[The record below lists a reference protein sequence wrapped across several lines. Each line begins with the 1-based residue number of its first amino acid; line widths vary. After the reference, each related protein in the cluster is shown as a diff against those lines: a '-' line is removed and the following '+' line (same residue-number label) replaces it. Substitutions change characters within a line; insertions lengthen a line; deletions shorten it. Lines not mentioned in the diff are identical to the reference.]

1 MTPKSLVGLA
11 VVTAAAVAAAVM
23 VAGGSAADSAV
34 ADRGRVLLPD
44 LVQKADAV
52 DSLAVTVG
60 KDTTTLTRDGDRFV
74 DASGY
79 PARID
84 SVRKLVAS
92 LTTLTIDEDKTDKSD
107 RYADLGLADPTAA
120 TGAATRVALIDKA
133 GKPVVAAVYAG
144 TKDYTVGGS
153 RGGQYV
159 RLDGNPQSYLVRG
172 SLDVPTAR
180 ADWFDARITDIK
192 PATLSKVTL
201 TDANGATV
209 DFVRTGDKLLPA
221 ALPDGKA
228 PDEGKAN
235 RVTAFLQGFDFTD
248 VRKETPASIANTTRL
263 RYETADGLTVTAT
276 AVPAADEAGKGWIRI
291 AAEAADP
298 KAADTAKAINDKAAG
313 YEFKVNTIHTEMFG
327 WTVASLA
334 KDG

>member
-1 MTPKSLVGLA
+1 MTPKSLIGLA
-11 VVTAAAVAAAVM
+11 VVTAAAVVAAVV

-34 ADRGRVLLPD
+34 ADRGRALLPD
-44 LVQKADAV
+44 LVKTSASV
-52 DSLAVTVG
+52 ESLAITVG
-60 KDTTTLTRDGDRFV
+60 KDTTTLKRDGDRFV

-84 SVRKLVAS
+84 TVRKLVSS
-92 LTTLTIDEDKTDKSD
+92 LATLTIDEDKTDKSD
-107 RYADLGLADPTAA
+107 RYGDLGLAEPTEEK
-120 TGAATRVALIDKA
+120 GAATKVALLDKE
-133 GKPVVAAVYAG
+133 GKPLAAVYAG
-144 TKDYTVGGS
+144 TKDFTVGGS

-180 ADWFDARITDIK
+180 ADWFEARLTDIK
-192 PATLSKVTL
+192 PAALSKVTL
-201 TDANGATV
+201 TDVAGAAV

-221 ALPDGKA
+221 TLPEGKA

-248 VRKETPASIANTTRL
+248 VRKETPASIGNTTRL
-263 RYETADGLTVTAT
+263 RYETSDGLAVTAT
-276 AVPAADEAGKGWIRI
+276 AVPATDDAGKGWIRLT
-291 AAEAADP
+291 AEAIDP
-298 KAADTAKAINDKAAG
+298 KAADAAKAINDRTAG

-327 WTVASLA
+327 WTVESLA

>member
-1 MTPKSLVGLA
+1 MTPKSLIGLA
-11 VVTAAAVAAAVM
+11 VITAAAVAAAAVI
-23 VAGGSAADSAV
+23 AGGNSAGSAV

-44 LVQKADAV
+44 LVKTSASV
-52 DSLAVTVG
+52 DRLAIAIG
-60 KDTTTLTRDGDRFV
+60 KNTTTLTRDGDRFV

-84 SVRKLVAS
+84 EVRKLVSS
-92 LTTLTIDEDKTDKSD
+92 LATLTIDEDKTDKPD
-107 RYADLGLADPTAA
+107 RYEDIGLADPAA
-120 TGAATRVALIDKA
+120 DKGAATKVALLDKE
-133 GKPVVAAVYAG
+133 GKPLVAIYAG

-159 RLDGNPQSYLVRG
+159 RLDGNPQTYLVRG
-172 SLDVPTAR
+172 SLDMPSVR
-180 ADWFDARITDIK
+180 ADWFDARLTDIK

-201 TDANGATV
+201 TDASGATV
-209 DFVRTGDKLLPA
+209 DFTRAGDKLLPA
-221 ALPDGKA
+221 ALPNGKA

-235 RVTAFLQGFDFTD
+235 RVTAFLQAFDFSD

-263 RYETADGLTVTAT
+263 RYETTDGLAVTTT
-276 AVPAADEAGKGWIRI
+276 AVPAADDAGKGWIRI
-291 AAEAADP
+291 KAEAVNP
-298 KAADTAKAINDKAAG
+298 KAADAAKAINDKTAG

>member
-1 MTPKSLVGLA
+1 MTPKSLIGLA
-11 VVTAAAVAAAVM
+11 VVTAAAVIAAVM
-23 VAGGSAADSAV
+23 VAGGTAADSAV
-34 ADRGRVLLPD
+34 ADRGRALLPG
-44 LVQKADAV
+44 LVKTSASV
-52 DSLAVTVG
+52 ESLAVTVG
-60 KDTTTLTRDGDRFV
+60 KDTTTLTRDGERFV

-79 PARID
+79 PARIEA
-84 SVRKLVAS
+84 VRKLVSS
-92 LTTLTIDEDKTDKSD
+92 LAALTIDEDKTDKPD
-107 RYADLGLADPTAA
+107 RYVDLGLADP
-120 TGAATRVALIDKA
+120 GAGEGASTKVALLDKE
-133 GKPVVAAVYAG
+133 GKALAAVYAG
-144 TKDYTVGGS
+144 AKDYTVGGS

-180 ADWFDARITDIK
+180 ADWFDARLTDIK
-192 PATLSKVTL
+192 PAALSKVTL
-201 TDANGATV
+201 TDAGGVTV
-209 DFVRTGDKLLPA
+209 DFLRTGEKLLPA

-248 VRKETPASIANTTRL
+248 VRKETPASIGNTTRL
-263 RYETADGLTVTAT
+263 RYETTEGLVVTAT
-276 AVPAADEAGKGWIRI
+276 AVPATDDAGKGWIRVV
-291 AAEAADP
+291 AEAIDP
-298 KAADTAKAINDKAAG
+298 KAADAAKAINEKAAG

>member
-1 MTPKSLVGLA
+1 MTPKSLIGLA
-11 VVTAAAVAAAVM
+11 VVTAVAVGAAVM
-23 VAGGSAADSAV
+23 VAGGNSADSAV
-34 ADRGRVLLPD
+34 ADRGRALLPD
-44 LVQKADAV
+44 LAKTSSTV
-52 DSLAVTVG
+52 DRLVITTG

-84 SVRKLVAS
+84 AVRKLVTS
-92 LTTLTIDEDKTDKSD
+92 LSTLTIDEDKTDKPD
-107 RYADLGLADPTAA
+107 RYEDLGLAAPTADK
-120 TGAATRVALIDKA
+120 GAATEVALQDKG
-133 GKPVVAAVYAG
+133 GKALATVYAG

-159 RLDGNPQSYLVRG
+159 RLEGNPQSYLVRG
-172 SLDVPTAR
+172 SLDMPAAR

-192 PATLSKVTL
+192 PSALSKVTM
-201 TDANGATV
+201 TDTTGASV
-209 DFVRTGDKLLPA
+209 DFTRTGDKLLPA

-235 RVTAFLQGFDFTD
+235 RVTAFLQAFDFSD
-248 VRKETPASIANTTRL
+248 VRKETPATIGATTRL
-263 RYETADGLTVTAT
+263 RYETTDGLAVTAT

-291 AAEAADP
+291 KAEAIDP
-298 KAADTAKAINDKAAG
+298 KAADAAKAINDKAAG

-334 KDG
+334 KAG

>member
-1 MTPKSLVGLA
+1 MTPKSLIGLA
-11 VVTAAAVAAAVM
+11 IVTAAAVAAAVV
-23 VAGGSAADSAV
+23 VAGGTAADSAV
-34 ADRGRVLLPD
+34 ADRGRALLPD
-44 LVQKADAV
+44 LVKTSASV
-52 DSLAVTVG
+52 DRLAITVG
-60 KDTTTLTRDGDRFV
+60 KDTTTLTRDGDRFI

-79 PARID
+79 PARLD
-84 SVRKLVAS
+84 TVRKLVSS
-92 LTTLTIDEDKTDKSD
+92 LATLTIDEDKTDKPD
-107 RYADLGLADPTAA
+107 RYVDLGLADPTADN
-120 TGAATRVALIDKA
+120 GAATKVALLDKE
-133 GKPVVAAVYAG
+133 GKPVAALYAG

-159 RLDGNPQSYLVRG
+159 RLDGDPQSYLVRG
-172 SLDVPTAR
+172 SLDMPTAR
-180 ADWFDARITDIK
+180 ADWFDARLTDIK

-201 TDANGATV
+201 TDATGASV
-209 DFVRTGDKLLPA
+209 DFLRTGDKLLPA

-248 VRKETPASIANTTRL
+248 VRKETPASIGNTTRL

-291 AAEAADP
+291 AAEAVDP
-298 KAADTAKAINDKAAG
+298 KAADAAKAINDKAAG
-313 YEFKVNTIHTEMFG
+313 FEFKVNTIHTEMFG

-334 KDG
+334 KEG